1 MHSEKRKKKKKKIK
15 GVLLSVFREAQSAS
29 QDCIVLQQRC
39 CEPSVIEDLHIEQ
52 VTHSLVVV
60 QVEAVVYM
68 KVYGERECQQES
80 VG

>member
-1 MHSEKRKKKKKKIK
+1 MI
-15 GVLLSVFREAQSAS
+15 
-29 QDCIVLQQRC
+29 LQQRC

-68 KVYGERECQQES
+68 EVYGERERQQEN
-80 VG
+80 VV

>member
-1 MHSEKRKKKKKKIK
+1 MI
-15 GVLLSVFREAQSAS
+15 
-29 QDCIVLQQRC
+29 LQQRC

-68 KVYGERECQQES
+68 EV
-80 VG
+80 